1 VLAEVAVVA
10 RKGEPRPM
18 RTVLVVALLVVLGL
32 VGYRYVQEGAS
43 PPASFEQAARQAG
56 EAARTAAQ
64 AAGDAAPRG
73 VDQAGRALEGG
84 AERLQAGA
92 ADAQARVVNGI
103 DVGREL
109 RETSERMQ
117 AALAGVRQNAADPG
131 AALPT
136 LQDVNRSLEGLE
148 GRLQGMSAEARRVL
162 AGAVAAIL
170 PAARGVVRELKANPD
185 AERAL
190 GPTLDGILAR
200 LEGWARPPAG

>member
-1 VLAEVAVVA
+1 
-10 RKGEPRPM
+10 M
-18 RTVLVVALLVVLGL
+18 RTILVAALLVVLAL
-32 VGYRYVQEGAS
+32 VGYRYVQEGAT

-64 AAGDAAPRG
+64 AAGDAARRG
-73 VDQAGRALEGG
+73 VDEAGRLLEGG
-84 AERLQAGA
+84 AERVEAGA
-92 ADAQARVVNGI
+92 RSLQEQARGVADDTQARVVNGI

-109 RETSERMQ
+109 RETSDRMQ
-117 AALAGVRQNAADPG
+117 GALASVRENADPG

-136 LQDVNRSLEGLE
+136 LEGVNRSLEGLE

-162 AGAVAAIL
+162 AGAVAAVL

-190 GPTLDGILAR
+190 GPTLDAILAK
-200 LEGWARPPAG
+200 LEGWARPAA